1 MVRRR
6 RPICPVAGP
15 FNLGLNSAAGFGDGW
30 FDESGAMLRTVW
42 LGLSCLICISAL
54 FALKISLGAPVKQQA
69 AISGV
74 ATVGT
79 SPDREPLAK
88 ADRLDAGYSD
98 LPQKIA
104 VDTIKV
110 ELAPKPEQKPV
121 KKVTRIIS
129 RHWHEGDATTTTRSA
144 RHAAGRTKH
153 HS

>member
-1 MVRRR
+1 
-6 RPICPVAGP
+6 
-15 FNLGLNSAAGFGDGW
+15 
-30 FDESGAMLRTVW
+30 MLRTVW
-42 LGLSCLICISAL
+42 LGVSCLICISVL

-98 LPQKIA
+98 LPQTIA

-110 ELAPKPEQKPV
+110 EPAPKPEQKPEQ
-121 KKVTRIIS
+121 KPIEKVTQIIS
-129 RHWHEGDATTTTRSA
+129 RHWHEGDATTTTRPA
-144 RHAAGRTKH
+144 RHAARRTKH

>member
-1 MVRRR
+1 
-6 RPICPVAGP
+6 
-15 FNLGLNSAAGFGDGW
+15 LNSAAGFGDGW

-69 AISGV
+69 AISAV

-98 LPQKIA
+98 LPKKIA

-110 ELAPKPEQKPV
+110 EPPPKPARKPV
-121 KKVTRIIS
+121 EKVTRIIS

-144 RHAAGRTKH
+144 RHATRRTKH